1 MAVIRF
7 DRVSKSY
14 TGLGIPAVR
23 DVSLTIQQG
32 ELVILLGPSGCGK
45 TTLLKMVNR
54 LIEPSAGTI
63 FIDDQD
69 IRKIDP
75 PHLRRQIGYVIQ
87 QIGLF
92 PHMTVA
98 KNIAVV
104 PEVLDWPVG
113 RINQRVDELLAL
125 VGLPPA
131 EYRQRYPAQLS
142 GGQQQRV
149 GVARALASDPK
160 VILMDE
166 PFGAIDAITRRRLQD
181 ELLHLHRR
189 LQKTILFV
197 THDVEEALCL
207 ANRIAVMRQG
217 QIAQYDTPFEILT
230 HPADEFVYELIGA
243 SDILRQLGQIP
254 IRRVIN
260 QLEKGDTTQGNIPTI
275 DIDASLRD
283 ALSEL
288 LKTGAL
294 QLQVIDADR
303 QIGILSL
310 EAIRATVANPGSDNR
325 ASG

>member
-1 MAVIRF
+1 MGVP
-7 DRVSKSY
+7 V
-14 TGLGIPAVR
+14 VR
-23 DVSLTIQQG
+23 DVSLTVQQG

-54 LIEPSAGTI
+54 LIEPSSGTI

-69 IRKIDP
+69 IRIMNP
-75 PHLRRQIGYVIQ
+75 SQLRRQIGYVIQ
-87 QIGLF
+87 QVGLF

-104 PEVLDWPVG
+104 PELLAWPAV
-113 RINQRVDELLAL
+113 RIHQRVDELLAL
-125 VGLPPA
+125 VGLPPE

-166 PFGAIDAITRRRLQD
+166 PFGAIDAITRSRLQD
-181 ELLHLHRR
+181 ELLRLHQR

-217 QIAQYDTPFEILT
+217 EIVQYDTPFQILT

-243 SDILRQLGQIP
+243 NDVLRQLGQIP
-254 IRRVIN
+254 IRRAIH
-260 QLEKGDTTQGNIPTI
+260 QLDKSDFLQESLPAI
-275 DIDASLRD
+275 DANASLRD

-288 LKTGAL
+288 LRTGAS
-294 QLQVIDADR
+294 QLQVTEAGR
-303 QIGILSL
+303 PVGSLSL
-310 EAIRATVANPGSDNR
+310 EAIRAAVALPGSENGTR
-325 ASG
+325 V